1 MRAMPCRAIPIT
13 ECIITPKPGGA
24 HCLPIRDRSGILTKL
39 FLELISRCK
48 IPPHPIPERSI
59 MAIIA
64 SRALLVTPMAP
75 LPTGRQ
81 ISPLSDSAIS
91 LR

>member
-1 MRAMPCRAIPIT
+1 
-13 ECIITPKPGGA
+13 
-24 HCLPIRDRSGILTKL
+24 
-39 FLELISRCK
+39 
-48 IPPHPIPERSI
+48 

-81 ISPLSDSAIS
+81 LSPLSDSAIS